1 MYVKE
6 QIEIEIPER
15 NNDEERSESTQ
26 EQELLTRRHNSLD
39 SFYSTLSNPA

>member
-15 NNDEERSESTQ
+15 NNDEEREV
-26 EQELLTRRHNSLD
+26 SLRK
-39 SFYSTLSNPA
+39 SRSCS